1 MNKLI
6 KILTSKFSAGLKY
19 LILVLLPGVLYAGH
33 ADPASGGLHNPLQS
47 EYSSI
52 PEFIG
57 AIVKIARDI
66 GFFVAIFFIVYSGFL
81 FVKARG
87 NETEITKAKSVFTWT
102 LVGTA
107 VLLGAWLFA
116 EAIQGT
122 IDNLRV

>member
-33 ADPASGGLHNPLQS
+33 ADPASGGLHNPLKS